1 MSQKVITIG
10 SSIGAVFPKA
20 LVDELEFIPGQEIS
34 VSAEG
39 PDRIVIERKR
49 RTNPSTAQSAN
60 LVKWAAAYVEKYRK
74 DFEALA
80 DK

>member
-1 MSQKVITIG
+1 MRMAKVITIG
-10 SSIGAVFPKA
+10 NSVGAVFPKA
-20 LVDELEFIPGQEIS
+20 LVDELDIVPGQDIEMT
-34 VSAEG
+34 ADG

-49 RTNPSTAQSAN
+49 AGKGKRTPD
-60 LVKWAAAYVEKYRK
+60 LVKWAANYVERYRK

>member
-10 SSIGAVFPKA
+10 SSIGIVLPKP
-20 LVDELEFIPGQEIS
+20 LVDELGFVPGQE
-34 VSAEG
+34 VTLVAES
-39 PDRIVIERKR
+39 PDRVVIERKR
-49 RTNPSTAQSAN
+49 KNGPGKSAD
-60 LVKWAAAYVEKYRK
+60 LVKWAAAYVEKYRS

>member
-20 LVDELEFIPGQEIS
+20 IVDELTFAPGQEIR
-34 VSAEG
+34 VIADG
-39 PDRIVIERKR
+39 PDRVVIERKR
-49 RTNPSTAQSAN
+49 DANPSSAQSAN